1 VASGSER
8 RRGGESKFAVRIFVK
23 KSSDFVQQTPPNRKL
38 QARGSHLAS
47 LGDQIVR
54 FSGRKNQLAI
64 PHFGKRKF
72 LINMNNQKGFAN
84 IVLVV
89 VIVLLVG
96 VVGYLTL
103 VKKSPAPT
111 PTSTPTPATPPNNSS
126 DNTNTNVKTYRGA
139 SFEFQYPS
147 TLSLSVQG
155 ESVALTHSVAYRHPD
170 PCDFKGDGQ
179 PLGKITDFSV
189 SLRMFNLGL
198 KDTVKA
204 NETDYLMNEFFSSN
218 TLKTSPGFIDE
229 FSVNSLQGYRVTSG
243 VEGCGRFTYYFPIST
258 NKTLFVSRA
267 FISEFQP
274 INADYQKY
282 LNVSGVISPSQE

>member
-1 VASGSER
+1 
-8 RRGGESKFAVRIFVK
+8 
-23 KSSDFVQQTPPNRKL
+23 
-38 QARGSHLAS
+38 
-47 LGDQIVR
+47 
-54 FSGRKNQLAI
+54 
-64 PHFGKRKF
+64 
-72 LINMNNQKGFAN
+72 MNQKDFAN
-84 IVLVV
+84 IVL
-89 VIVLLVG
+89 IVLVIALIG

-111 PTSTPTPATPPNNSS
+111 PTPTPTPATSNGSN
-126 DNTNTNVKTYRGA
+126 NTNVKTYRGA
-139 SFEFQYPS
+139 SFEFQYP
-147 TLSLSVQG
+147 TVLLLNAQG
-155 ESVALTHSVAYRHPD
+155 ESVVLTHSVAYRHPD
-170 PCDFKGDGQ
+170 PCDFRGDGQ
-179 PLGKITDFSV
+179 SLDRITDFSV

-204 NETDYLMNEFFSSN
+204 NETDYLMKEFFSSN

-243 VEGCGRFTYYFPIST
+243 VEGCGRFTYYFSISA

-282 LNVSGVISPSQE
+282 LNVSGVIPPNQEENYFKEIFSSFKTKP